1 MKKRIV
7 ILIAIVV
14 VVIIGMITFKKMEL
28 ISDKD
33 KVTDI
38 FILYANYDNNENI
51 NYELCK
57 EGCSANIQP
66 DIIDLSERFED
77 VMAVLSDHSYA
88 NSPFTLAYNNDFLNH
103 YLGLS
108 LPYANESLQVII
120 RSEDGYDTFAI
131 YKDLDHLLVNDTLYR
146 LKGEDDLYQELS
158 AILNN

>member
-14 VVIIGMITFKKMEL
+14 VVIIGMITFKKMEF

-38 FILYANYDNNENI
+38 FIQYTNYDINENI

-57 EGCSANIQP
+57 EGCAIDTQA
-66 DIIDLSERFED
+66 DTIDLSERFED

-88 NSPFTLAYNNDFLNH
+88 NSPFTLAYNSDFLNH

-120 RSEDGYDTFAI
+120 RSEDGYDTFVI
-131 YKDLDHLLVNDTLYR
+131 YKDQDQLLINDVLYH
-146 LKGEDDLYQELS
+146 LKGEEDLYQKLS
-158 AILNN
+158 VILDN